1 MIRDLMIGQYYETGS
16 VIHRLDPRMKLTGTL
31 IYIISLFTFR
41 SFYAYAIVALFLLLV
56 IGLAKLPLRVL
67 FRGMKPIL
75 VLLVV
80 TMLFNLFLSDGETV
94 FWKWGIL
101 SITAEGIRSAL
112 FLGLRLIAL
121 ILGSSILTY
130 TTTPNHLTD
139 GLERGLHWMT
149 HIRVPVHDVAMMM
162 SLALRFIPILLEELD
177 KIMKAQQA
185 RGAVFDQ
192 GNILKRVKSLV
203 PVLIPLF
210 VSAFGR
216 ADELANAMEARC
228 YTGGEGRTKM
238 KPLKYHA
245 RDAAGYLIV
254 IAYLAVVIVTG
265 RWAA

>member
-16 VIHRLDPRMKLTGTL
+16 VIHRLDPRMKLAGTML
-31 IYIISLFTFR
+31 YIISLFTFR
-41 SFYAYAIVALFLLLV
+41 NFYAYAVVTAFLLSV
-56 IGLAKLPLRVL
+56 IVLAKIPFKVL
-67 FRGMKPIL
+67 FRGMKPIIM
-75 VLLVV
+75 LLVITV
-80 TMLFNLFLSDGETV
+80 FFNLFLLSGETIL
-94 FWKWGIL
+94 WKWGIL
-101 SITAEGIRSAL
+101 KITTEGIQSAV
-112 FLGLRLIAL
+112 FLGMRLIYL

-139 GLERGLHWMT
+139 GLERSLHWMT
-149 HIRVPVHDVAMMM
+149 HIKVPVHEVAMMM

-192 GNILKRVKSLV
+192 GNIIKRLKSLL

-210 VSAFGR
+210 ISAFRR

-238 KPLKYHA
+238 KPLKYHG
-245 RDAAGYLIV
+245 RDAVGYLMV
-254 IAYLAVVIVTG
+254 AAYLAVVILVG
-265 RWAA
+265 RL